1 MVGQIPFVCPIFHVI
16 CSSVEIMITTVTTT
30 TASTEATEPNNNN
43 NNNNGGEGGG
53 EGGEGNNN
61 NNMNS
66 RSLFGKSQRRPGMG
80 SIFGHKTKDDSSFER
95 QNKGDLKQQKK
106 RSMFSGRQSR
116 RHQEMVELKN
126 RS

>member
-1 MVGQIPFVCPIFHVI
+1 
-16 CSSVEIMITTVTTT
+16 MITTVTTT

-66 RSLFGKSQRRPGMG
+66 RSLFGKSQRRSGMG
-80 SIFGHKTKDDSSFER
+80 SIFGHKTKDDLFER
-95 QNKGDLKQQKK
+95 RNQNKGDLKQQKK
-106 RSMFSGRQSR
+106 RAMFSGRQSR
-116 RHQEMVELKN
+116 RHQEMVELKS

>member
-1 MVGQIPFVCPIFHVI
+1 
-16 CSSVEIMITTVTTT
+16 MITTVTTT

-66 RSLFGKSQRRPGMG
+66 RSLFGNSHWRPG
-80 SIFGHKTKDDSSFER
+80 ISSP
-95 QNKGDLKQQKK
+95 QQKR
-106 RSMFSGRQSR
+106 RSLFTQVGKAEGTR
-116 RHQEMVELKN
+116 RWW
-126 RS
+126 S

>member
-1 MVGQIPFVCPIFHVI
+1 
-16 CSSVEIMITTVTTT
+16 MITTVTTT

-66 RSLFGKSQRRPGMG
+66 RSLFGKSQWRPGKG
-80 SIFGHKTKDDSSFER
+80 SIFVHRIKDDSSFER
-95 QNKGDLKQQKK
+95 RNQNKGDPKQQKK

-116 RHQEMVELKN
+116 RQQEMVDLKS

>member
-1 MVGQIPFVCPIFHVI
+1 MVGTLFCGSIFHVI
-16 CSSVEIMITTVTTT
+16 SSSVEIMITTVTTT

-66 RSLFGKSQRRPGMG
+66 RSLFGKSQRRSGMG

-95 QNKGDLKQQKK
+95 QNNGDLKQQKK

-116 RHQEMVELKN
+116 RHQEMVELKS